1 MRSTG
6 TQTRKA
12 EPVRTCAGCR
22 EQDASSALL
31 RFAVR
36 DEAPRLVPD
45 PRRRLPGRGVS
56 VHPRRECLV
65 RAVRGGGFAR
75 SLRGKV
81 AVDLDELVALVAS
94 QYATRLGGLL
104 MAALRKRAAAV
115 GADASRAALRDGSAR
130 ALVVARDAAGRRDEL
145 IGLAEQN
152 GLPVIVHGEKSEL
165 GRLTRRDELGVLAIL
180 DERIASE
187 LAAVASRAKDISE
200 AE

>member
-1 MRSTG
+1 MGATG

-12 EPVRTCAGCR
+12 EPERTCAGCR

-56 VHPRRECLV
+56 VHPRRDCLV

-81 AVDLDELVALVAS
+81 AVDLDELCALIAS
-94 QYATRLGGLL
+94 QYATRVEGLL
-104 MAALRKRAAAV
+104 MAALRKRAVAI
-115 GADASRAALRDGSAR
+115 GADAARAALRDGSAR
-130 ALVVARDAAGRRDEL
+130 GLVLARDAAGRRDEL
-145 IGLAEQN
+145 ARMALES
-152 GLPVIVHGEKSEL
+152 GLPVIEHGAKSEL
-165 GRLTRRDELGVLAIL
+165 GRLTRGDELGVLAIL

-187 LAAVASRAKDISE
+187 LATVASRAKDISE